1 MRADLTKLQVEHV
14 LLNLRDAIG
23 DDEQLRLDTLEGE
36 TDLFELTGRLLDHI
50 ENDEGDKAKLASQ
63 IDDRQAR
70 KVRCEGR
77 IKAQREAIQMLME
90 TAGVDKLPLP
100 EATVS
105 LRKVAPKLIVTDA
118 DALPDAFVSIVRK
131 PDFAA
136 IRAADCPVP
145 GASLDNGGSSITIRR
160 K

>member
-1 MRADLTKLQVEHV
+1 MRTDLTKLQVEAVVTH
-14 LLNLRDAIG
+14 LRDAIG
-23 DDEQLRLDTLEGE
+23 DDEQLLLDTLHGE
-36 TDLFELTGRLLDHI
+36 TNLFELTARLLNHI
-50 ENDEGDKAKLASQ
+50 ENDEGDKAKLATQ
-63 IDDRQAR
+63 IEDRQAR
-70 KVRCEGR
+70 KARCEAR
-77 IKAQREAIQMLME
+77 VKAQREAIQMLME
-90 TAGVDKLPLP
+90 CAGIDKLPLP

-131 PDFAA
+131 PDLAA

-145 GASLDNGGSSITIRR
+145 GATLDNGGSSITIRR